1 MDALDYV
8 VGAYPT
14 AHVDDLVAQGAG
26 TADLVF
32 VLESPHTD
40 ELIAKHPVAGRT
52 GRDAL
57 AILRDRPPGAESLGG
72 VVAHNIRAGDARVAI
87 LNVSTVPLQAKA
99 FRKRTSIPA
108 PPLNDWGV
116 LDDMRNA
123 KKAAHAALDPT
134 AQAVT
139 AALHADLQRRMR
151 DVPMSAGCTVAVCG
165 GFAHPFGRALS
176 LTRNQTLIEIR
187 HPSNKWWEK
196 STGQWK
202 VNLGLV
208 SYLFRLSTQ

>member
-1 MDALDYV
+1 MDAVDYV
-8 VGAYPT
+8 VGAYPA

-40 ELIAKHPVAGRT
+40 ELIAKHPVAGST
-52 GRDAL
+52 GRAAL
-57 AILRDRPPGAESLGG
+57 AILRDQPPGAESLGG
-72 VVAHNIRAGDARVAI
+72 VVKHNIMAGDARVAI

-99 FRKRTSIPA
+99 FRRRTSVTA
-108 PPLNDWGV
+108 PPLNDWDV

-123 KKAAHAALDPT
+123 KKAAHVALDPT

-151 DVPMSAGCTVAVCG
+151 DVPMSATCTVAVCG

-176 LTRNQTLIEIR
+176 LTRNQALIELR

-196 STGQWK
+196 STGQWE

-208 SYLFRLSTQ
+208 SDLFRLSTR

>member
-1 MDALDYV
+1 MDAVDYV
-8 VGAYPT
+8 VGAYPA

-26 TADLVF
+26 AADLVF

-40 ELIAKHPVAGRT
+40 ELIAKHPVAGNT
-52 GRDAL
+52 GRAAL
-57 AILRDRPPGAESLGG
+57 SILRDRPRGAESLGEF
-72 VVAHNIRAGDARVAI
+72 VKDNIKAGDARVAI

-99 FRKRTSIPA
+99 FRKRTRITA
-108 PPLNDWGV
+108 PPLNDWVV

-123 KKAAHAALDPT
+123 KKATHVALDPT

-151 DVPMSAGCTVAVCG
+151 DVRMSDGCTVAVCG
-165 GFAHPFGRALS
+165 GFAHPFGRALNLS
-176 LTRNQTLIEIR
+176 RNQTLIEIR

-196 STGQWK
+196 STGQWE

-208 SYLFRLSTQ
+208 SDLFRLSTR

>member
-1 MDALDYV
+1 MDAVDYV
-8 VGAYPT
+8 LGAYSA
-14 AHVDDLVAQGAG
+14 AHVDDLVALGAG
-26 TADLVF
+26 TVDLVF

-52 GRDAL
+52 GRAAL
-57 AILRDRPPGAESLGG
+57 AILRDQPPGAESLGG
-72 VVAHNIRAGDARVAI
+72 VVKHNIQAGDARVAI

-99 FRKRTSIPA
+99 FRKRTSITA

-123 KKAAHAALDPT
+123 KKAAHVAPDPT
-134 AQAVT
+134 ARAV
-139 AALHADLQRRMR
+139 AVALHADLQRRMR

-176 LTRNQTLIEIR
+176 LTHNQSLIEIR

-196 STGQWK
+196 STGQWE
-202 VNLGLV
+202 VNLELV
-208 SYLFRLSTQ
+208 SDLFRQSTR